1 MLTHAEQTAQTCS
14 HLGFMDLTCWGN
26 CFNPRP
32 DHFEIISHSVDL
44 YNGMASSMK
53 SMATYY
59 KHTINSK
66 HKLGLIATFWRRYA
80 TNLRC
85 RALVWSSLFHTAN
98 GLRRGWPTMRIS
110 TGHLYRRERPTMW
123 TPTEHPPDIYI
134 GKGGQLCGHPPDIYI
149 EEGGRRYGHPPDIY
163 IVGGHPV

>member
-85 RALVWSSLFHTAN
+85 RALIWSSLFHTAN

-110 TGHLYRRERPTMW
+110 TGHLYRRER
-123 TPTEHPPDIYI
+123 ERDRR
-134 GKGGQLCGHPPDIYI
+134 CGHPPNIHRISISEREANYVDIHRTSISKRVVDDTDIHRTYI
-149 EEGGRRYGHPPDIY
+149 S
-163 IVGGHPV
+163 